1 MKNLSLRTRVILVVS
16 TIILIITIATIISSY
31 LLMSKEIMKTTKM
44 SQYRDTT
51 FVAGYVQER
60 LATNIGIVKAF
71 AKAFTIDEDKKR
83 TAEYLEE
90 LKDLYGFENSSVGF
104 EDGEYVANKSASIP
118 AGFNHKVRPWY
129 MAGIKTDDVYITAPY
144 EDSFTKKILMTM
156 TYPIKKPNG
165 VKGVISV
172 DFKLNIDDFIESITN
187 KELDGRIVVIHN
199 QGLIL
204 DAVDKQVYGKQFR
217 DLFTKAFGD
226 RVEYTFTHQDTK
238 YNEPVEYKDN
248 KGNDRIGQVI
258 PVTGYDFVVSYGLDK
273 EKVVRTISSLSVSI
287 AAIIV
292 LIAVVGMVVLY
303 ILLRNMLS
311 PLARHAK
318 EIYRL
323 AENKDLSTRLKIER
337 DDEIGNILKAINVLN
352 DSTNVIVNEV
362 RSSIIEVAS
371 ANDELASTMEE
382 LSTTFNSQSEQVTTM
397 VEGIEGI
404 SNISKNTS
412 DALSNN
418 MDSLEKTAEAT
429 RHETEKLDSVSVKM
443 GGIEEDTITLS
454 ETINNLSERS
464 NQIGNILEV
473 INDIAN
479 QTNLLA
485 LNAAIE
491 AARAGEAGRGFAVVA
506 DEVRKLA
513 ERTQHATK
521 EIEDII
527 NGLLRDSEEAKVAMD
542 KSVTSVHDGTTN
554 ITGVATE
561 IKRAVENVTLLYTAM
576 RPVAESVSE
585 QYVTIQSVVDN
596 AQVIAAG
603 IEESN
608 AAVNEINN
616 TVSHIQQRTDNLKLL
631 IEQFK
636 ITK

>member
-542 KSVTSVHDGTTN
+542 KSVTSVQDGTTN

-585 QYVTIQSVVDN
+585 QYATIQSVVDN

>member
-585 QYVTIQSVVDN
+585 QYITIQSVVDN

-603 IEESN
+603 LEESN
-608 AAVNEINN
+608 AAVNEVNN
-616 TVSHIQQRTDNLKLL
+616 TVSHIQQRTDNLKSL

-636 ITK
+636 I

>member
-527 NGLLRDSEEAKVAMD
+527 NGLLRDSEEAKLAMD

-603 IEESN
+603 LEESN
-608 AAVNEINN
+608 AAVNEVNN
-616 TVSHIQQRTDNLKLL
+616 TVSHIQQRTDNLKSL

-636 ITK
+636 I

>member
-527 NGLLRDSEEAKVAMD
+527 NGLLRDSEEAKLAMD

-585 QYVTIQSVVDN
+585 QYATIQSVVDN

-603 IEESN
+603 LEESN
-608 AAVNEINN
+608 AAVNEVNN
-616 TVSHIQQRTDNLKLL
+616 TVSHIQQRTDNLKSL

-636 ITK
+636 I

>member
-603 IEESN
+603 LEESN
-608 AAVNEINN
+608 AAVNEVNN
-616 TVSHIQQRTDNLKLL
+616 TVSHIQQRTDNLKSL

-636 ITK
+636 I

>member
-527 NGLLRDSEEAKVAMD
+527 NGLLRDSEEAKLAMD

-585 QYVTIQSVVDN
+585 QYITIQSVVDN

-603 IEESN
+603 LEESN
-608 AAVNEINN
+608 AAVNEVNN
-616 TVSHIQQRTDNLKLL
+616 TVSHIQQRTDNLKSL

-636 ITK
+636 I

>member
-527 NGLLRDSEEAKVAMD
+527 NGL
-542 KSVTSVHDGTTN
+542 
-554 ITGVATE
+554 
-561 IKRAVENVTLLYTAM
+561 
-576 RPVAESVSE
+576 
-585 QYVTIQSVVDN
+585 
-596 AQVIAAG
+596 
-603 IEESN
+603 
-608 AAVNEINN
+608 
-616 TVSHIQQRTDNLKLL
+616 
-631 IEQFK
+631 
-636 ITK
+636 